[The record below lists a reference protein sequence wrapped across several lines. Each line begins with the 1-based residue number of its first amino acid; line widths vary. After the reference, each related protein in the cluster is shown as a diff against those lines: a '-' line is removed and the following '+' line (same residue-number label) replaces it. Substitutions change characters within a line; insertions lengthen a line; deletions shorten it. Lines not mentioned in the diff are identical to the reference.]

1 MDTDDIKQPSLW
13 IPMTDPIDLA
23 HIGKLGEEA
32 AELARICSRIV
43 IQGIGSAD
51 PDSKLMN
58 YTALQQE
65 IADVYAM
72 AGLCIARF
80 RLDVDQIQLREQ
92 LKKTMKRT
100 WFEMLRKALAPT
112 VPSREAGEHSFKI
125 NQNLPDD

>member
-1 MDTDDIKQPSLW
+1 MDTEDIKQPSLW

-32 AELARICSRIV
+32 AELASICHRIV
-43 IQGIGSAD
+43 IQGIDGID
-51 PDSKLMN
+51 PDNHKFNLD
-58 YTALQQE
+58 ALKDE

-80 RLDVDQIQLREQ
+80 KLNVDAIQLRERR
-92 LKKTMKRT
+92 KKTMKRT
-100 WFEMLRKALAPT
+100 WFELLRKALAPT